1 MSITA
6 IMVMPDGDRRPCLV
20 SARQI
25 SPTEIIQIMEQKK
38 LEVGFAYV
46 EEVAFPPGPHGRPRF
61 TGTAES
67 DAMVQIATL
76 AGPTSGRLM
85 R

>member
-6 IMVMPDGDRRPCLV
+6 TIVMPNGDRRPCLV
-20 SARQI
+20 SARQV
-25 SPTEIIQIMEQKK
+25 SPAEIIQIMEQKK
-38 LEVGFAYV
+38 DELGYAYV
-46 EEVAFPPGPHGRPRF
+46 AEVAFPSGPHGRPKF

-67 DAMVQIATL
+67 DAMVQIALL
-76 AGPTSGRLM
+76 AGGGEGRLT